1 MGSIE
6 KLLIYDSTRSRSTTH
21 VFIAHPSP
29 AEDRAL
35 GQLGFVAELTKNER
49 IYQELLSRLQ
59 DFLKAAYYTSPEV
72 HADVAFE
79 HTIQA
84 CNRYIGELVGDFGTT
99 WIDDL
104 SMVLFTVRNQEVHF
118 ADVGQLVGFLVHEK
132 RVIDLLGNQRAA
144 SRRVNPMK
152 LFASIASGTL
162 KESDAIFFGTSNL
175 LDYFSVE
182 KLRRTIVESPMGG
195 AARELEMTLRVDPT
209 HAAFA
214 AVILQR
220 HEVPVTIEKLEPTR
234 NANIAGAP
242 QRSMDAM
249 IAQSAQT
256 QAFLTPSLWPV
267 VRRGLKQAGQNVRVL
282 FRAWVLR
289 KPTRFSPV
297 LETASTE
304 REEAVRQRPL
314 PPVAQQTR
322 FGAKANRRALLKKI
336 PKVIWEQSR
345 QALQATPKILSA
357 LQRFGSIVR
366 RAPKQIPVSIEQR
379 VTDVQQLPRRS
390 RLLFYGTVAVAVVFA
405 LTLIG
410 IGLQRNRSA
419 AATAQKANVTAI
431 SQAIDQAKSSII
443 YGDEDRARTLL
454 RDAQTKLDALSKKS
468 IKDAERVTFQNAI
481 SDGLA
486 ETRHAITTAPIT
498 FATLPA
504 TSQPVGLTILGQ
516 NLYTTDTKTN
526 QLVSIPSADGK
537 VQLGVT
543 LPGDIGVQELATY
556 GSGSLIALMANQDVV
571 EQRPSPKAGT
581 RSTLTVPT
589 ASTNLVGLVSYNAAL
604 YTVDVANS
612 TILRATKKGTG
623 FTAINWLK
631 QSENLTTTRDVAVDG
646 SIYTVASNGEVQ
658 KFTQGR
664 RVPLALSD
672 IEPKLTTAS
681 KIAGDVTLQNL
692 YILDPAGKRIVAFTK
707 NGKFINQYVHDAL
720 GGATAITV
728 DERNQKLYVL
738 IGQSIQVLTL
748 QKAK

>member
-6 KLLIYDSTRSRSTTH
+6 KLLIYDATRSRSTTH

-84 CNRYIGELVGDFGTT
+84 CNRYVGELVGDFGAA
-99 WIDDL
+99 WVDDL

-118 ADVGQLVGFLVHEK
+118 ADVGRLVGFLVHEK
-132 RVIDLLGNQRAA
+132 HVIDLLGNQRAT

-182 KLRRTIVESPMGG
+182 KLRRTVVESPMGG
-195 AARELEMTLRVDPT
+195 AARELEMTLRVDPS

-220 HEVPVTIEKLEPTR
+220 HEVPVAADVLEPTR
-234 NANIAGAP
+234 EANIPGAP
-242 QRSMDAM
+242 KRSIDAM
-249 IAQSAQT
+249 LAQSAQT
-256 QAFLTPSLWPV
+256 QAFLTPSLWPA
-267 VRRGLKQAGQNVRVL
+267 VRRGLKHAGQNVRVL

-289 KPTRFSPV
+289 KPTRFSPA
-297 LETASTE
+297 LEIAHADRDETA
-304 REEAVRQRPL
+304 RRQVTPA
-314 PPVAQQTR
+314 AQQNR
-322 FGAKANRRALLKKI
+322 LAVKANRQALLKKI
-336 PKVIWEQSR
+336 PRVIWEQSR
-345 QALQATPKILSA
+345 QALKATPKILSA

-366 RAPKQIPVSIEQR
+366 RAPKQIPVTIEQR
-379 VTDVQQLPRRS
+379 VTDVQELPRRS

-410 IGLQRNRSA
+410 IGVQRNRSA
-419 AATAQKANVTAI
+419 ASATQKATVAAI

-454 RDAQTKLDALSKKS
+454 REAQDKLNSLGKKAL
-468 IKDAERVTFQNAI
+468 KDDERNTFQRAI
-481 SDGLA
+481 ADGLA
-486 ETRHAITTAPIT
+486 ETRHAVTTPPTT
-498 FATLPA
+498 FATLPEA
-504 TSQPVGLTILGQ
+504 SQPVGLTVLGK
-516 NLYTTDTKTN
+516 NLYVVDAKTN
-526 QLVSIPSADGK
+526 QLISVSNTDSV
-537 VQLGVT
+537 VQIGVT
-543 LPGDIGVQELATY
+543 FPGEIGVQELTTY
-556 GSGSLIALMANQDVV
+556 GSGSLVALMANQDIV
-571 EQRPSPKAGT
+571 EQRSSGKAGT
-581 RSTLTVPT
+581 RSPLTVPT
-589 ASTNLVGLVSYNAAL
+589 ANTNLVGLVSYNAAL

-612 TILRATKKGTG
+612 TILRATKRGAG
-623 FTAINWLK
+623 FTAVNWLK
-631 QSENLTTTRDVAVDG
+631 QSESLTTSSDIAVDG
-646 SIYTVASNGEVQ
+646 SIYTLATNGEVQ

-664 RVPLALSD
+664 RVTLALSE
-672 IEPKLTTAS
+672 IEPKLTSAT
-681 KIAGDVTLQNL
+681 KLAGDVTLQNL
-692 YILDPAGKRIVAFTK
+692 YILDPVGKRIVAFTK
-707 NGKFINQYVHDAL
+707 NGKFINQYVNDAI
-720 GGATAITV
+720 GGAVAMAV
-728 DERNQKLYVL
+728 DERNQKLYLL
-738 IGQSIQVLTL
+738 IGQTIQSLTL
-748 QKAK
+748 QKAT

>member
-6 KLLIYDSTRSRSTTH
+6 KLLIYDATRSRSTTH

-118 ADVGQLVGFLVHEK
+118 ADVGRLVGFLVHEK
-132 RVIDLLGNQRAA
+132 HVIDLLGNQRAT

-152 LFASIASGTL
+152 LFASIASGAL

-182 KLRRTIVESPMGG
+182 KLRRTVVESPMGG
-195 AARELEMTLRVDPT
+195 AARELEMTLRVDPSQS
-209 HAAFA
+209 AFA

-220 HEVPVTIEKLEPTR
+220 HEVPLATTPYEPVR
-234 NANIAGAP
+234 EVNIPGAP
-242 QRSMDAM
+242 KRSIDAM
-249 IAQSAQT
+249 LAQSAQT
-256 QAFLTPSLWPV
+256 QAFLTPSLWPA
-267 VRRGLKQAGQNVRVL
+267 VRRGLKFIAQNVRVL

-289 KPTRFSPV
+289 KPTRFSPALDSV
-297 LETASTE
+297 SPE
-304 REEAVRQRPL
+304 RSEGVPQRQFPPAV
-314 PPVAQQTR
+314 QQAR
-322 FGAKANRRALLKKI
+322 LAAKVNRRALLKKI
-336 PKVIWEQSR
+336 PMVIWEQSR
-345 QALQATPKILSA
+345 QALRATPKILSA
-357 LQRFGSIVR
+357 LQRFGRLVR

-379 VTDVQQLPRRS
+379 VTDVQELPRRS
-390 RLLFYGTVAVAVVFA
+390 RILFFGTVGVAAIFA

-419 AATAQKANVTAI
+419 ANAAQKANITAM

-454 RDAQTKLDALSKKS
+454 REAQDKLTALPKKAL
-468 IKDAERVTFQNAI
+468 KDDERNTFQQAI
-481 SDGLA
+481 TDGLA
-486 ETRHAITTAPIT
+486 ETRHAVTTPPTT
-498 FATLPA
+498 FATLPEA
-504 TSQPVGLTILGQ
+504 SQPVGLTILGQ
-516 NLYTTDTKTN
+516 NLYVVDAKTN
-526 QLVSIPSADGK
+526 QLISVSNTDSVVQIGATIPGE
-537 VQLGVT
+537 
-543 LPGDIGVQELATY
+543 IGVQELTTY
-556 GSGSLIALMANQDVV
+556 GSGSLMVLMANQDVV
-571 EQRPSPKAGT
+571 EQRPGAKPGT
-581 RSTLTVPT
+581 RSAFSVPT
-589 ASTNLVGLVSYNAAL
+589 ANTNLVGLVSYNTAL

-612 TILRATKKGTG
+612 TILRATKKGAG
-623 FTAINWLK
+623 FTAVNWLK
-631 QSENLTTTRDVAVDG
+631 QSESLTTSSDIAVDG
-646 SIYTVASNGEVQ
+646 SIYVLATNGEVQ

-664 RVPLALSD
+664 RVALALSD
-672 IEPKLTTAS
+672 IEPKLTAGT
-681 KIAGDVTLQNL
+681 KLAGDVTLQNL
-692 YILDPAGKRIVAFTK
+692 YILDPAGTRVVAFTK
-707 NGKFINQYVHDAL
+707 SGKFINQYVNEVI
-720 GGATAITV
+720 GNATAMAV
-728 DERNQKLYVL
+728 DERNQKLYLL
-738 IGQSIQVLTL
+738 IGQQIQVLNL
-748 QKAK
+748 QKA

>member
-6 KLLIYDSTRSRSTTH
+6 KLLIYDATRSRSTTH

-84 CNRYIGELVGDFGTT
+84 CNRYIGELVGDFGAS
-99 WIDDL
+99 WVDEL

-118 ADVGQLVGFLVHEK
+118 ADVGRLVGFLVHEK
-132 RVIDLLGNQRAA
+132 QVIDLLGNQRAT

-162 KESDAIFFGTSNL
+162 KNSDAIFFGTSNL

-220 HEVPVTIEKLEPTR
+220 HEVPVTIEKLEPIR
-234 NANIAGAP
+234 NANIVGAP

-256 QAFLTPSLWPV
+256 QAFLTPSLWPA
-267 VRRGLKQAGQNVRVL
+267 VRRGLKQAGQNARVL

-297 LETASTE
+297 LETVPTE
-304 REEAVRQRPL
+304 REETVRQRPL

-336 PKVIWEQSR
+336 PSVIWERSR
-345 QALQATPKILSA
+345 QALKATPKILSA

-379 VTDVQQLPRRS
+379 VSDVQQLPRRS
-390 RLLFYGTVAVAVVFA
+390 RLLFYGTVAVAAIFA

-419 AATAQKANVTAI
+419 AATAQKANITAI

-454 RDAQTKLDALSKKS
+454 RDAQTKLDALSKKTL
-468 IKDAERVTFQNAI
+468 KDAERAISQNAI
-481 SDGLA
+481 RDVLA
-486 ETRHAITTAPIT
+486 ETRHAITTAPT
-498 FATLPA
+498 EFATLPSE
-504 TSQPVGLTILGQ
+504 SQPIGLTLLGQ
-516 NLYTTDTKTN
+516 NLYSTDAKNN
-526 QLVSIPSADGK
+526 QLLAIPSADGK
-537 VQLGVT
+537 VQRNVI
-543 LPGDIGVQELATY
+543 LPGDAGIQELTPY
-556 GSGSLIALMANQDVV
+556 GSGSLIALMANQDVI
-571 EQRPSPKAGT
+571 EQRPGTKTGT
-581 RSTLTVPT
+581 RSALTVPT
-589 ASTNLVGLVSYNAAL
+589 ANTNLVGLVSYNAAL

-612 TILRATKKGTG
+612 TILRATKKGSG
-623 FTAINWLK
+623 FTAIKWLK
-631 QSENLTTTRDVAVDG
+631 QSESLATTSDIAVDG

-664 RVPLALSD
+664 RVTLVLSE
-672 IEPKLTTAS
+672 IEPKLTTAT
-681 KIAGDVTLQNL
+681 KLAGDVTLQNL
-692 YILDPAGKRIVAFTK
+692 YILDPIGKRVVAFTK
-707 NGKFINQYVHDAL
+707 NGKF
-720 GGATAITV
+720 
-728 DERNQKLYVL
+728 
-738 IGQSIQVLTL
+738 
-748 QKAK
+748 

>member
-6 KLLIYDSTRSRSTTH
+6 KLLIYDATRSRSTTH

-29 AEDRAL
+29 AEDRVL

-84 CNRYIGELVGDFGTT
+84 CNRYIGELVSDFGTT

-118 ADVGQLVGFLVHEK
+118 ADVGRFVGFLVHDK
-132 RVIDLLGNQRAA
+132 HVIDLLGNQRAT

-182 KLRRTIVESPMGG
+182 KLRRTVVESPMGG
-195 AARELEMTLRVDPT
+195 AARELEMTLRVDPS

-220 HEVPVTIEKLEPTR
+220 HEVPIAAELLEPVR
-234 NANIAGAP
+234 DSNIAGAP
-242 QRSMDAM
+242 QRSLDAM
-249 IAQSAQT
+249 LAQSAQT
-256 QAFLTPSLWPV
+256 QAFLTPSLWPT
-267 VRRGLKQAGQNVRVL
+267 VRRGLKLVGQNSRVL

-297 LETASTE
+297 LETSSAE
-304 REEAVRQRPL
+304 REETVRQRPL
-314 PPVAQQTR
+314 PPTAPQPR

-336 PKVIWEQSR
+336 PSVIWERSR
-345 QALQATPKILSA
+345 QALRATPKILSA
-357 LQRFGSIVR
+357 LQRFGNIVR
-366 RAPKQIPVSIEQR
+366 RSPRQIPVTIEQR

-390 RLLFYGTVAVAVVFA
+390 RLLFYGTVAVAAVFA

-410 IGLQRNRSA
+410 IGFQRNRSA
-419 AATAQKANVTAI
+419 ASAAQQANVAAI
-431 SQAIDQAKSSII
+431 SQAIEQAKSSII
-443 YGDEDRARTLL
+443 YGDEDRARSLL
-454 RDAQTKLDALSKKS
+454 REAQEKLNALAKKAL
-468 IKDAERVTFQNAI
+468 KDEERRVFEEAI
-481 SDGLA
+481 ASSLA
-486 ETRHAITTAPIT
+486 ETRHAITTAPTT
-498 FATLPA
+498 FATLPT
-504 TSQPVGLTILGQ
+504 TSQPVGLALLGR
-516 NLYTTDTKTN
+516 NLYVVDAKLN
-526 QLVSIPSADGK
+526 QLIAVSSTEGT

-543 LPGDIGVQELATY
+543 LPGDIGTQELATY

-571 EQRPSPKAGT
+571 EQRTTGKAGT
-581 RSTLTVPT
+581 RSPLALPATN
-589 ASTNLVGLVSYNAAL
+589 TNLVGFASYNAAL
-604 YTVDVANS
+604 YTIDIANS
-612 TILRATKKGTG
+612 TILRATKKGSG
-623 FTAINWLK
+623 FTAAAWLK
-631 QSENLTTTRDVAVDG
+631 QSASLQAAADLVVDG
-646 SIYTVASNGEVQ
+646 SIYTVSTNGELQ

-664 RVPLALSD
+664 RDTLALSD
-672 IEPKLTTAS
+672 IEPKLTAAD
-681 KIAGDVTLQNL
+681 KLAGDVTLQNL
-692 YILDPAGKRIVAFTK
+692 YVLDRSGNRVVTFTK
-707 NGKFINQYVHDAL
+707 NGKFINQYVHDTI
-720 GGATAITV
+720 GTATTIAV
-728 DERNQKLYVL
+728 DERSQKLYFLTDQTV
-738 IGQSIQVLTL
+738 QVLTL